1 MYSSIMTYMLLN
13 DVIHAIQLGA
23 PPMYSTSEL
32 FIKMPSS
39 NYHFRP
45 IYKSLVRGSPQLPK
59 DLQTRE
65 DALLLLVA
73 LLIDILYLQ
82 RCNPSTYSAPAYR
95 DPVVDESG
103 IADEAPLRNPY
114 APLSLQS
121 ELSRLSSG
129 IQDALNRWEQ
139 HFLLEQVGHD
149 IYALYYFCTLHLLC
163 TNLWDLRRLAD
174 YVAKTTTPSNG
185 SIDSTN
191 VVHARQLNIP
201 DKALDFAWLVF
212 ENCDVTSERPERKMA
227 VWLPAILYISA
238 LVVWQKVRERS
249 STDTRYGTLRTLNMF
264 KHELEQL
271 PWPCCSEMTLTLD
284 NLMRR

>member
-13 DVIHAIQLGA
+13 DVIQAVQLGA
-23 PPMYSTSEL
+23 PPMHSTSEL

-39 NYHFRP
+39 HYHFRH
-45 IYKSLVRGSPQLPK
+45 IYKSLIRGSPQLPK

-73 LLIDILYLQ
+73 LLSDILYLQ
-82 RCNPSTYSAPAYR
+82 RCNLSTYSAPAHR
-95 DPVVDESG
+95 NPVVDESG
-103 IADEAPLRNPY
+103 IADEPPLRNPF

-121 ELSRLSSG
+121 ELSRLSSE
-129 IQDALNRWEQ
+129 ILDALNRWEQ
-139 HFLLEQVGHD
+139 HFLLEQVGRD

-163 TNLWDLRRLAD
+163 TNLWELRRLAD
-174 YVAKTTTPSNG
+174 YVAMKTTPGNDTIN
-185 SIDSTN
+185 STT

-201 DKALDFAWLVF
+201 DKALDFAWLVLD
-212 ENCDVTSERPERKMA
+212 NCDVRSEPPERKMA
-227 VWLPAILYISA
+227 IWLPAILYISA

-249 STDTRYGTLRTLNMF
+249 STDMKYGTLRTLNMF